1 MQHINALTSAVDM
14 SLMMDL
20 YNGDYNISTAHYD
33 DFKVA
38 DASNDYSL
46 TIGGHSGNIGEATNS
61 REKGYE
67 R

>member
-1 MQHINALTSAVDM
+1 MRHINALTSAVDM

-38 DASNDYSL
+38 DASDDYRL
-46 TIGGHSGNIGEATNS
+46 TVGGHGGLTFT
-61 REKGYE
+61 
-67 R
+67 